1 MMTTKMASKIK
12 RRNSYT
18 NESKTINDLLREGQE
33 LPVIVTACSTDY
45 EVPDQ
50 ADLPD
55 DTEILLDYV
64 NHVQF
69 AQIRVLPF
77 QDENS
82 VREEKGAEY
91 VKIRRR
97 LEALEFLIP
106 VLYPGKLRY
115 VNRPGHRTRF
125 SSIQEVIESFPRH
138 VNVASK
144 MASCEPSG
152 VHGTGPNVPALTI
165 LHPKRVYTASCTKL
179 RYLQCNDGDQEFHFR
194 EDEIVNMT
202 SLPDNNFYTLSDLKT
217 DGALPACVQFTDVGP
232 NEIVLDS
239 DEDACRLL
247 QILGWP
253 IEVIGFRSKG
263 LVCAYMPDENE
274 ICRSVALMP
283 EHLLDTQP
291 FQFHAAAKEMDDH
304 VKKYFKMY
312 KDNYWLR
319 RSMYAFE
326 ATGLASERF
335 TWLRRPSDYL
345 HVTSDPNDKPP
356 PLVPRRQP
364 VKPEISKPQVA
375 QVKPERSKP
384 QVAQV
389 KPERSKPQVAQ
400 VKPERSKP
408 QVAKVKPE
416 RSKPQVAQVKPE
428 ISKPPTT
435 RVKPVTNVRET
446 RRQVSFSLEP
456 DVSVYDIK
464 LPIKKEEDRINIV
477 RKSKLGFKKLH
488 LELLEMF
495 STKDKKENPYGKRV
509 KLKPSQRSK
518 DKPHLETVIITNNS
532 DKNTYGNAAAAPSS
546 PVSPKSPGIHPM
558 ASRSLPPLP
567 EQPKPPT
574 EAKVNQ
580 SSVDL
585 ALRPPSQSNE
595 GRIIYTQSD
604 DGAEDVEEDTDR
616 IYDEAEDEQHDYL
629 EPLTL
634 EDLKKISRPNQSSQD
649 FYTYSVKEVIEC
661 FNLCFPDKPCLGT
674 FCAEQRLDGSFF
686 KRYEDPSMVFETL
699 ELSFIDKTKLKV
711 IIHDGW
717 RPKL

>member
-1 MMTTKMASKIK
+1 
-12 RRNSYT
+12 
-18 NESKTINDLLREGQE
+18 
-33 LPVIVTACSTDY
+33 
-45 EVPDQ
+45 
-50 ADLPD
+50 
-55 DTEILLDYV
+55 
-64 NHVQF
+64 
-69 AQIRVLPF
+69 
-77 QDENS
+77 
-82 VREEKGAEY
+82 
-91 VKIRRR
+91 
-97 LEALEFLIP
+97 
-106 VLYPGKLRY
+106 
-115 VNRPGHRTRF
+115 
-125 SSIQEVIESFPRH
+125 
-138 VNVASK
+138 
-144 MASCEPSG
+144 
-152 VHGTGPNVPALTI
+152 
-165 LHPKRVYTASCTKL
+165 
-179 RYLQCNDGDQEFHFR
+179 
-194 EDEIVNMT
+194 
-202 SLPDNNFYTLSDLKT
+202 
-217 DGALPACVQFTDVGP
+217 
-232 NEIVLDS
+232 
-239 DEDACRLL
+239 
-247 QILGWP
+247 
-253 IEVIGFRSKG
+253 
-263 LVCAYMPDENE
+263 
-274 ICRSVALMP
+274 
-283 EHLLDTQP
+283 
-291 FQFHAAAKEMDDH
+291 
-304 VKKYFKMY
+304 
-312 KDNYWLR
+312 
-319 RSMYAFE
+319 
-326 ATGLASERF
+326 
-335 TWLRRPSDYL
+335 
-345 HVTSDPNDKPP
+345 
-356 PLVPRRQP
+356 RQP

-711 IIHDGW
+711 RDLVTPVYAFILGKRPSRTCRIPSFFVRDLVTPAYAVILVTSAYAIMLVTSAYAIMLVTPAYAIMLVTSAYSIILAYAIILVTSAYAIILVTSAYAIIFVTSAYAIILAYVIILVTSGYAIILVTSAYAIILAYVIILVTSAYAIILVTSAYAIILGFKTKNNMCSVFFGG
-717 RPKL
+717 KLLAYSFHISYGVWSDLHNMSESRRYMGMMRVP